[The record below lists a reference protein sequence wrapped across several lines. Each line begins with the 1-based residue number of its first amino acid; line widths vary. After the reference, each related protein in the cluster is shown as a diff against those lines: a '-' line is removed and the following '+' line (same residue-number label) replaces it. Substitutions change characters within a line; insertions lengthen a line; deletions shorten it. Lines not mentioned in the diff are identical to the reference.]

1 MYGASNVIFSETKD
15 DFNEVPLP
23 LLIMTKPDLPNLS
36 LVHRT
41 LLPPGAKCTPNLS
54 LNSSEILISDICC
67 IGVGCS
73 VGFFEGKGVG
83 SRLGDFDGRI
93 DGLEVFASEGEND
106 GADVGYKLG
115 GNEGSSVGSVE
126 GSEVGRN
133 VDNEEGL
140 AEGTLV
146 R

>member
-1 MYGASNVIFSETKD
+1 MIFSETKD

-23 LLIMTKPDLPNLS
+23 LLIMTKPDLPNLP

-41 LLPPGAKCTPNLS
+41 LLPPGANTPYLS
-54 LNSSEILISDICC
+54 LNSSEIFVIQPSDLISDICC

-73 VGFFEGKGVG
+73 VGFLEGRGVG

-93 DGLEVFASEGEND
+93 DGLEVFVSEGEND

-115 GNEGSSVGSVE
+115 GNEGSSVGSEE
-126 GSEVGRN
+126 GSEVGRD
-133 VDNEEGL
+133 VGNEEGL